1 MTTVQIRW
9 FGAYNLDESFYHRD
23 IILNRGIYSIS
34 RIYRGKETLLYI
46 GKTKR
51 SFLQRIREHNK
62 DWLWNVKG
70 QIKIRLGIMEYPEG
84 GRYSVKKLA
93 DVELLLIL

>member
-1 MTTVQIRW
+1 MTIVQIRW
-9 FGAYNLDESFYHRD
+9 FGAYNLVNSFFD
-23 IILNRGIYSIS
+23 KNISLNRGVYAIS

-62 DWLWNVKG
+62 IWLWNIQDKLE
-70 QIKIRLGIMEYPEG
+70 LG
-84 GRYSVKKLA
+84 L
-93 DVELLLIL
+93 DF